1 MMDHLPLDV
10 DDLALGRRLHDRLR
24 CWKLDLELAA
34 RLDTIRYC
42 DLHRLTSSRIHDAHR
57 LAGTHA
63 RRAGHDHG
71 RAHGRR
77 VDDLGLDRLTVR
89 RRRRRLDDLRDGR
102 GFALAGEHL
111 AHEML

>member
-1 MMDHLPLDV
+1 MHDLALHV
-10 DDLALGRRLHDRLR
+10 HDLALGRRLHDRR
-24 CWKLDLELAA
+24 RRRELDLELAA
-34 RLDTIRYC
+34 GLHSIRYC
-42 DLHRLTSSRIHDAHR
+42 DLHGLPSSRIHNAHR
-57 LAGTHA
+57 LAGRDA
-63 RRAGHDHG
+63 WRAGHDHG

>member
-1 MMDHLPLDV
+1 MDHLPLDV

-24 CWKLDLELAA
+24 CWKLHLELAA
-34 RLDTIRYC
+34 RLDTIRNR
-42 DLHRLTSSRIHDAHR
+42 DLHRLPSSWIHNAHR
-57 LAGTHA
+57 LAGRDA

-77 VDDLGLDRLTVR
+77 VDDGRRDGLVVRWWLG
-89 RRRRRLDDLRDGR
+89 LDDLRDRG